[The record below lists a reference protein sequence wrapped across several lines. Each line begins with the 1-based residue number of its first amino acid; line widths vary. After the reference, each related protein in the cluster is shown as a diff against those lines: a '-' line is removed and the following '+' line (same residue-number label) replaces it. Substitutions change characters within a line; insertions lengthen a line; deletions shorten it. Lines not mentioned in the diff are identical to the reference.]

1 MGKATFQI
9 NYETILCHQKE
20 KMTRENI
27 LKFANKAPENIFL
40 KLRQKQAEM
49 LPAST
54 AHRFMYQRGGEPAL
68 SVRGLSHAR
77 LGATAEGLRR
87 QETDLN
93 VLNWKCNQ
101 PVWLVA
107 TVVNGTGTDVWF

>member
-9 NYETILCHQKE
+9 NYETILCHQNE

-27 LKFANKAPENIFL
+27 LKFANKASENMVL

-54 AHRFMYQRGGEPAL
+54 AHRFMYQRGSEPAL
-68 SVRGLSHAR
+68 SVQGLSHAR
-77 LGATAEGLRR
+77 HGATAAGLRC
-87 QETDLN
+87 QETVLN
-93 VLNWKCNQ
+93 VLNWRCNQ
-101 PVWLVA
+101 PCGWWLLR
-107 TVVNGTGTDVWF
+107 